1 MATLTE
7 IAEKLG
13 ELRGDVRAS
22 REDMADLKTDLGGV
36 SHRLTQVELGLVK
49 VQTQTARRR
58 LRERVAVAV
67 AVAIIGVLWAALS
80 AIPGRVWIAAAR
92 ALSTGG

>member
-1 MATLTE
+1 MTTLVE

-22 REDMADLKTDLGGV
+22 RDDMAGLKDDLGGV
-36 SHRLTQVELGLVK
+36 KERLTEVELGIAK
-49 VQTQTARRR
+49 IHTQTARRR

-67 AVAIIGVLWAALS
+67 AVAILGGLFAVVT

-92 ALSTGG
+92 AIGQ